1 MHICMCVNIT
11 CSVHNVIWSFL
22 LLLLF
27 FKLSHWKSILVL
39 WTSKLSQPGKS
50 TCCQASLITWV
61 PGTHTVEEENQV
73 LYTLS
78 HTRNEGNIMI
88 FLKSIVLP
96 KTSTVLLL
104 QSLRV
109 EGRNVWKAILSSV
122 GHWAELRL
130 WINRS
135 STLSPTA
142 GRRRSG
148 RQKKVQLALP
158 RVGQTSRSHTGR
170 GS

>member
-1 MHICMCVNIT
+1 MNGSSLCNQPNFASLVFCGLCLMLILRTLQSNSRHLSSLLHSCQVATRGQMMLGKELKLSRLKLVPKH
-11 CSVHNVIWSFL
+11 SLLVGRSFL

-109 EGRNVWKAILSSV
+109 EGRNV
-122 GHWAELRL
+122 
-130 WINRS
+130 
-135 STLSPTA
+135 
-142 GRRRSG
+142 
-148 RQKKVQLALP
+148 
-158 RVGQTSRSHTGR
+158 
-170 GS
+170 